1 VIEQAKEFI
10 AAIEIQI
17 AALRDVRAAMGRLEA
32 ELRAASAEAGASG
45 RAPRVAGSATSTE
58 HIPRGLP
65 SDRTMK
71 WYRRSIEVAREKGRP
86 AAEIA
91 KLERR
96 LAKALAK
103 AEAAPASDEPAVERA
118 VDASI
123 STSLV
128 IERQPTTETFAEDV
142 ASFEA
147 SLASAPEPA
156 PEPVNREVEAA
167 VRRGREHARARAEA
181 TSLDA
186 SKLKALGAEHV
197 ETTPSGEAAV
207 VVSATPRR
215 GRKIVEV

>member
-1 VIEQAKEFI
+1 MIEQAKEFI

-17 AALRDVRAAMGRLEA
+17 AALREVRAAMGRLEA
-32 ELRAASAEAGASG
+32 ELRAASVEAGASG
-45 RAPRVAGSATSTE
+45 RAPRVAGSATITE
-58 HIPRGLP
+58 HVPRGLP

-103 AEAAPASDEPAVERA
+103 AEAAPASDEPAV
-118 VDASI
+118 
-123 STSLV
+123 
-128 IERQPTTETFAEDV
+128 ERQPTTETFAEDV